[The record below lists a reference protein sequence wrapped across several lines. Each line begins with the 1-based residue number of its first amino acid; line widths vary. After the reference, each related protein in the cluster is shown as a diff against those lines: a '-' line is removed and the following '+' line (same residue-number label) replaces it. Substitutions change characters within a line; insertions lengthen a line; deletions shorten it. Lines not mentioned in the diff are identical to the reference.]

1 MTDWIAEDKK
11 YLFQNYGRQPIV
23 LEKGEGTRCWDIE
36 GREYLDFVGGLAVNV
51 LGHAHPVVAKA
62 VAEQAATLIHTS
74 NLYYT
79 KPMIELAKI
88 LVENSFADRCI
99 FLNSGAEAIE
109 AAIKLARRWGKDT
122 KDGAFEVISAQDG
135 FHGRTMGS
143 LAATGTVRYR
153 EPFEPMV
160 PGFSHV
166 PWNDIEAIKAATT
179 PMTAAV
185 LLEPIQGEG
194 GVNMPAPGY
203 LQGVRDWCTANNV
216 LLIFDEIQTGNGRTG
231 KLFAYE
237 TEGVVP
243 DIMALAKGINSGYV
257 PLGATAV
264 GERVASA
271 WQAQHPLA
279 PIMHGYTYSGH
290 PLACAA
296 ALANL
301 DIVEREDLPGNALRQ
316 GAYFLERMQE
326 LLRYPIV
333 GDVRG
338 KGLMLAAELVLD
350 KESREPLG
358 MFHPVARRLFKA
370 SLAAG
375 LLIRIG
381 GNKIILSPPLVIER
395 EHVDFAMDALHVAF
409 REAGAP

>member
-88 LVENSFADRCI
+88 LVENSFADRVI
-99 FLNSGAEAIE
+99 FLNSGAEAID

-122 KDGAFEVISAQDG
+122 KNGAFEMISTQDG

-160 PGFSHV
+160 PGFTHV

-179 PMTAAV
+179 PNTVAV

-203 LQGVRDWCTANNV
+203 LQNVRDWCTANNV

-243 DIMALAKGINSGYV
+243 DIMALAKGMAGGV
-257 PLGATAV
+257 PIGAVLATEAIASHLVPGDHGTTFGANPLATAAGVATYRYILDNDLPARAERASERLVARLRSLEDRMPDVNTVRGRGLLLAV
-264 GERVASA
+264 GFTRDISA
-271 WQAQHPLA
+271 DVV
-279 PIMHGYTYSGH
+279 
-290 PLACAA
+290 AA
-296 ALANL
+296 AR
-301 DIVEREDLPGNALRQ
+301 ER
-316 GAYFLERMQE
+316 
-326 LLRYPIV
+326 
-333 GDVRG
+333 
-338 KGLMLAAELVLD
+338 
-350 KESREPLG
+350 
-358 MFHPVARRLFKA
+358 
-370 SLAAG
+370 G
-375 LLIRIG
+375 LLVNNVRP
-381 GNKIILSPPLVIER
+381 NAVRLMPPLTVTDDEIDRACDILE
-395 EHVDFAMDALHVAF
+395 DAINAVAGS
-409 REAGAP
+409 AG

>member
-51 LGHAHPVVAKA
+51 LGHAHPVVARA

-243 DIMALAKGINSGYV
+243 DIMALAKGMAGGV
-257 PLGATAV
+257 PIGAVLATEAIASHLVPGDHGTTFGANPLATAAGVATYRYILDHDLPARAERASERLVARLRSLEDRMPDVNTVRGRGLLLAV
-264 GERVASA
+264 GFTRDISSDVV
-271 WQAQHPLA
+271 
-279 PIMHGYTYSGH
+279 
-290 PLACAA
+290 AA
-296 ALANL
+296 AR
-301 DIVEREDLPGNALRQ
+301 ER
-316 GAYFLERMQE
+316 
-326 LLRYPIV
+326 
-333 GDVRG
+333 
-338 KGLMLAAELVLD
+338 
-350 KESREPLG
+350 
-358 MFHPVARRLFKA
+358 
-370 SLAAG
+370 G
-375 LLIRIG
+375 LLVNNVRP
-381 GNKIILSPPLVIER
+381 NAVRLMPPLTVTDDEIDRACDILE
-395 EHVDFAMDALHVAF
+395 DAINAVAGG
-409 REAGAP
+409 AG